1 MLPGVADR
9 RVDAAE
15 GDAQLALMAE
25 AFAQLGRRMEVVQWD
40 GEGIDWSL
48 FEAAITSITWD
59 YAARPA
65 AFLDRLREISAATRL
80 VNPLPVIEWN
90 MQKHYLRDLA
100 ERGAGLV
107 PTHWVEQATPEAARK
122 AFAEFDT
129 DRIVIKPVVGAGAWR
144 QVLLREGELW
154 PAEGLLPPGE
164 AMIQPFLP
172 AIQTDGEYSFIF
184 FGTRFSH
191 AVVKRPKTGDYRIQ
205 HSFGGTSTAYVP
217 TEAELAAARTV
228 LESVEHGL
236 FHARVD
242 MVRGTDGRMLL
253 MELEL
258 IEPYLFVND
267 APGFVEAFADGYEA
281 LLQPA

>member
-1 MLPGVADR
+1 MLPGVPNR

-15 GDAQLALMAE
+15 GDAQLALMDE
-25 AFAQLGRRMEVVQWD
+25 ACARIGRRMHVVQWD
-40 GEGIDWSL
+40 GEGIDWSG

-65 AFLDRLREISAATRL
+65 AFLERLQEISTATRL

-100 ERGAGLV
+100 QRGAGLV
-107 PTHWVEQATPEAARK
+107 PTHWVEQATPEAAAK
-122 AFAEFDT
+122 AFAEFGT

-144 QVLLREGELW
+144 QVLYTKGAPW

-191 AVVKRPKTGDYRIQ
+191 AVVKRPQAGDYRIQ
-205 HSFGGTSTAYVP
+205 HSFGGTSTAYAP
-217 TEAELAAARTV
+217 TEAELAAARAV
-228 LESVEHGL
+228 LESVEHDL

-242 MVRGTDGRMLL
+242 MVRGANGSLLL

-267 APGFVEAFADGYEA
+267 APGFVDAFAQGYEA